1 MIPYGHLGAEE
12 IVLGGDVVVV
22 AALDGKGFVLV
33 LHSSLKAIIN
43 RSKDNEQIWDFI

>member
-1 MIPYGHLGAEE
+1 MIFDGHLGAEE

-43 RSKDNEQIWDFI
+43 SRKG